1 MTTAMGAQREGESL
15 SVDGERPSIERSRTH
30 GLPYFPWT
38 GSVSGAPSV
47 VRRLMGPRLYQ
58 SLKVGY
64 GWLKHEKN
72 DHSHLGLSQKLSAWR
87 RGFFAESAMLYDLP
101 SNDPREYL
109 SDYDRA
115 ARCREINPHNEF
127 FNHKLVLRS
136 FLLAMGFR
144 QAETVALLYEGKILS
159 NPFSGDARQIQPQKL
174 EEQLASDGR
183 NYIVKPEDGACG
195 KGLFL
200 LETREGEL
208 VRRHG
213 RQTAA
218 LDLPALLRET
228 GSDQPRPRMT
238 FIEEQLEQAS
248 FWKTLFPETANTIR
262 VLTMWMPGEPAPF
275 VARAVQRIGTPD
287 TVPTDNWSGGGISA
301 PIDLE
306 SGTLGEGRVNP
317 FKAGRATAERV
328 SQHPATGAQIAGAVL
343 PHWDE
348 VRDTVLRVA
357 ASLPFNRVAGW
368 DVLVASDGV
377 PVIIEA
383 NGDSDIDLLQ
393 VHGGL
398 LADPRIRR
406 FYEVT
411 AGVAQK

>member
-1 MTTAMGAQREGESL
+1 MTTATSARPERESL
-15 SVDGERPSIERSRTH
+15 SVDGERLPVETNRSH
-30 GLPYFPWT
+30 GLPYFSWT
-38 GSVSGAPSV
+38 GSVSEAPSV
-47 VRRLMGPRLYQ
+47 IRGLIGTRLYQ
-58 SLKVGY
+58 SLKTGY

-72 DHSHLGLSQKLSAWR
+72 DHSHLALSQKLSAWR
-87 RGFFAESAMLYDLP
+87 RGFFAESAILYDL
-101 SNDPREYL
+101 SANDPRDYL
-109 SDYDRA
+109 SDYARA
-115 ARCREINPHNEF
+115 ARCREINPHNDF
-127 FNHKLVLRS
+127 FSHKLVLRS

-159 NPFSGDARQIQPQKL
+159 NPFNGDARQIEPGEL
-174 EEQLASDGR
+174 EEQLASSGR

-200 LETREGEL
+200 LETDRGEL

-213 RQTAA
+213 RQTAPF
-218 LDLPALLRET
+218 DLPPLLRET

-238 FIEEQLEQAS
+238 FIEEQLDQAA
-248 FWKTLFPETANTIR
+248 FWDRLFPESANTIR
-262 VLTMWMPGEPAPF
+262 VLTLWMPGEPAPF
-275 VARAVQRIGTPD
+275 IARAVQRIGTPE

-306 SGTLGEGRVNP
+306 SGTLREGRANP
-317 FKAGRATAERV
+317 FKSGQATADRLF
-328 SQHPATGAQIAGAVL
+328 QHPATGAQIAGAVL
-343 PHWDE
+343 PYWGE
-348 VRDTVLRVA
+348 VRDTVLRAA

-383 NGDSDIDLLQ
+383 NGDSDINLLQ

-398 LADPRIRR
+398 LADSRIRR

-411 AGVAQK
+411 AGVARK